1 LRRIY
6 CEITSRELEL
16 PERLER
22 IVSLSPAVTETLFM
36 LGLGECVIGV
46 SAFDVHPPD
55 ARKKPVLGSYSTT
68 NIEKLRALNP
78 QLIFLTSGY
87 QRKLATQLSQ
97 LYPTYVVELPVSVSS
112 IVDMVVKVGLVVNEP
127 DKARTIASKM
137 LGTLAKHIRST
148 QATRRV
154 YVEVDLGGPVTFG
167 AYSYITDALSIVGA
181 RNIFSDHACEW
192 EKPDF
197 DIVVERN
204 PEIIIYEPK
213 MFRPKTLGEILEM
226 LSGRGWSKL
235 SALSSGRVYITP
247 SPYDFLAH
255 HGPSFI
261 LEALPW
267 LDNTVNTGFKD
278 T

>member
-1 LRRIY
+1 MRKIY

-16 PERLER
+16 PERIER

-36 LGLGECVIGV
+36 LGLGERVVGV
-46 SAFDVHPPD
+46 SAFDVHPAE

-68 NIEKLRALNP
+68 NLEKLRALNP

-87 QRKLATQLSQ
+87 QRKLAAQLSQ
-97 LYPTYVVELPVSVSS
+97 LYPTYVVELPVSVNS
-112 IVDMVVKVGLVVNEP
+112 IVDMVVKVGLVVNEQ
-127 DKARTIASKM
+127 DRARAIAKGM
-137 LGTLAKHIRST
+137 LTTLAQHIRDIQTTPS
-148 QATRRV
+148 V

-181 RNIFSDHACEW
+181 RNIFADHACEW

-197 DIVVERN
+197 DVVLQRD

-213 MFRPKTLGEILEM
+213 MFRSKTLGEVLDM
-226 LSGRGWSKL
+226 LGARGWSKL
-235 SALSSGRVYITP
+235 SALSHGRVYITP
-247 SPYDFLAH
+247 APYDFLAH

-261 LEALPW
+261 LKAIPW
-267 LDNTVNTGFKD
+267 LDGTIHFSNT
-278 T
+278 

>member
-16 PERLER
+16 PERVER
-22 IVSLSPAVTETLFM
+22 IVSLSPAVTETLYM
-36 LGLGECVIGV
+36 LGLGEHVVGV
-46 SAFDVHPPD
+46 SAFDVHPAE

-87 QRKLATQLSQ
+87 QRKLAAQLSQ

-112 IVDMVVKVGLVVNEP
+112 IMDMVVKVGLVMNEQER
-127 DKARTIASKM
+127 ARLLAKEM
-137 LGTLAKHIRST
+137 LSTLAQHVRGT
-148 QATRRV
+148 QIARRV
-154 YVEVDLGGPVTFG
+154 YVELDLGGPVTFG

-181 RNIFSDHACEW
+181 RNIFADHACEW

-197 DIVVERN
+197 ERVVELD
-204 PEIIIYEPK
+204 PEVIIYEPK
-213 MFRPKTLGEILEM
+213 MFRPKTLGEVLDM
-226 LSGRGWSKL
+226 LAARGWSKL
-235 SALSSGRVYITP
+235 SALSHGRVYVTP
-247 SPYDFLAH
+247 APYDFLAH

-261 LEALPW
+261 LEAIPW
-267 LDNTVNTGFKD
+267 LDTTIHSNFDDG
-278 T
+278 